1 MKLLRFFLPI
11 FCTVQS
17 VSIQLTLMT
26 SAAYGLTVDRVLAT
40 LNNEVVTF
48 SDYKKYLAKTDET
61 ADRENV
67 SELYLRRLIEERLI
81 LQEAKKAGIDTTE
94 DEVSAGVEDFMKQT
108 GIARQDMEKRLA
120 DEGVSMAEY
129 RQLLRENIISL
140 KIIDKE
146 VNAKVIVTTAD
157 IRQFYE
163 NNMKL
168 FQESPEKVLIK
179 AIYLKLSDN
188 ASVTE
193 ITDLKIKS
201 LKIYD
206 EIKKGALFDMLA
218 MKYKEIQGEFERGMM
233 IPVLD
238 NRIFTLKEGEVS
250 EPVWTKEGVYILKA
264 VKIIKPSYKPVDA
277 VREQIHE
284 KIYEQKR
291 EEKFNEWMKWLWEKS
306 SINIRQ

>member
-1 MKLLRFFLPI
+1 MIRLRFFL
-11 FCTVQS
+11 
-17 VSIQLTLMT
+17 LTFAAVLCSPVLLVLINT
-26 SAAYGLTVDRVLAT
+26 AAYGLTVDRVLAT
-40 LNNEVVTF
+40 LNNEVVTL
-48 SDYKKYLAKTDET
+48 SDYKKYITKTGQT

-67 SELYLRRLIEERLI
+67 SELYLKRLLEERLI
-81 LQEAKKAGIDTTE
+81 LQEAKKAGIDATE
-94 DEVSAGVEDFMKQT
+94 DEVSAGLEAFMKQT
-108 GIARQDMEKRLA
+108 GIVRQDMEKKLA
-120 DEGVSMAEY
+120 DEGISMAEY
-129 RQLLRENIISL
+129 LQLLRDNIISL

-146 VNAKVIVTTAD
+146 VNAKVIVTTTD

-168 FQESPEKVLIK
+168 FQESSEKVLIK

-206 EIKKGALFDMLA
+206 EIKKGSPFDMLA
-218 MKYKEIQGEFERGMM
+218 MNYKEIQGEFERGMM
-233 IPVLD
+233 IPALD

-250 EPVWTKEGVYILKA
+250 EPVWTREGAYILKA
-264 VKIIKPSYKPVDA
+264 VKISKPSYKPIDA
-277 VREQIHE
+277 VREEIHE

-306 SINIRQ
+306 SIHIRQ